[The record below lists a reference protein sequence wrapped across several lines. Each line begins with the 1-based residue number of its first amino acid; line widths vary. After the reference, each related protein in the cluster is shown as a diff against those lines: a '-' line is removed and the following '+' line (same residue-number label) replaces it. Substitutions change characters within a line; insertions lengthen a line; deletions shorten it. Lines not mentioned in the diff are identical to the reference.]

1 MKISKT
7 TNGTKVIYVGW
18 AISLAALIY
27 CVIAYI
33 DIASDPSTQA
43 FAFLVF
49 IEGGFF
55 ILIGLVMV
63 GIGYRMNK
71 KSYPK

>member
-1 MKISKT
+1 MKIFQT
-7 TNGTKVIYVGW
+7 TNGTTVMYLGW

-27 CVIAYI
+27 SIAAYI

-55 ILIGLVMV
+55 IFIGLLMV
-63 GIGYRMNK
+63 GIGYRMEK
-71 KSYPK
+71 KT